1 MKWRV
6 VRLVLS
12 SKKGRGGHKTKVEPF
27 AIKFWSGD
35 LREGS
40 QTLHEVSDRWIQGSN
55 MHFWGQEL
63 LLLASWTSFVH
74 LFFFTKGNKGN
85 ETFQSLLLR
94 HLEKAI
100 ECFLWMIVIIDSIR
114 NFCPL
119 TGGVYI
125 DCPNKNCSIS
135 ISVLS
140 LSFSHSLHLFCC
152 ITVPSAHCLPSL
164 PDRFTSLSYIYTLF
178 YSTSLLAITFLSIC
192 IPLLS
197 SLSVTSNRR
206 YSSMMASRF

>member
-1 MKWRV
+1 MNSRSQYAFLRTRV
-6 VRLVLS
+6 TFTGQLDQLCPPVEIKHFRACCWDILRSVS
-12 SKKGRGGHKTKVEPF
+12 SGFFLINDSDYLQYQKHYQNT
-27 AIKFWSGD
+27 IKHCHH
-35 LREGS
+35 
-40 QTLHEVSDRWIQGSN
+40 T
-55 MHFWGQEL
+55 
-63 LLLASWTSFVH
+63 
-74 LFFFTKGNKGN
+74 LFFC
-85 ETFQSLLLR
+85 L
-94 HLEKAI
+94 
-100 ECFLWMIVIIDSIR
+100 
-114 NFCPL
+114 L

-152 ITVPSAHCLPSL
+152 TTFPSARCLPWL

-178 YSTSLLAITFLSIC
+178 YPTSLLAVTFLSAC

>member
-1 MKWRV
+1 MKWAIGEFKEPV
-6 VRLVLS
+6 CIFEDKGYFYWPAGPALS
-12 SKKGRGGHKTKVEPF
+12 TC
-27 AIKFWSGD
+27 W
-35 LREGS
+35 
-40 QTLHEVSDRWIQGSN
+40 
-55 MHFWGQEL
+55 
-63 LLLASWTSFVH
+63 
-74 LFFFTKGNKGN
+74 NK
-85 ETFQSLLLR
+85 TFQSLLLR
-94 HLEKAI
+94 HLEKCI
-100 ECFLWMIVIIDSIR
+100 EWFFLINDSDYLQYQKHYQYTIKHCHHTLF
-114 NFCPL
+114 FCLL

-152 ITVPSAHCLPSL
+152 TTFPSARCLPSL

-178 YSTSLLAITFLSIC
+178 YPTSLLAVTFLSAC